1 MRTIGS
7 QTRQEL
13 EYSDYKMHQR
23 INAEEVI
30 LMAYDGVLQLWVAN
44 DDYAGFVLEI
54 DGVGYEFVTS
64 VNAEDI
70 HRLLDTNN

>member
-13 EYSDYKMHQR
+13 EYSDYKMRQR